1 MWQIWLIAA
10 GIFFIVEIATVG
22 FLVFW
27 FGISALVAMISSF
40 FISDVYIQAIIF
52 LVTSSLLIVLTKPLV
67 NKFMKKDKSVAT
79 NAYSI
84 IGRTGIVTKEINSV
98 LGTGQVKI
106 GGEVWSAKIKTAETI
121 PVGTEIT
128 VIEIDG
134 VKAVVEVISN
144 GTIDSKKIKET
155 IIQ

>member
-27 FGISALVAMISSF
+27 FGIGALVAMLSSF
-40 FISDVYIQAIIF
+40 FIPDVYIQTIIF
-52 LVTSSLLIVLTKPLV
+52 LVTSTLLIFLTKPFV
-67 NKFMKKDKSVAT
+67 NKFMKKDKTIPT

-84 IGRTGIVTKEINSV
+84 IGRIGIVTKEINSV

-106 GGEVWSAKIKTAETI
+106 GGEVWSAKVKTDETI

-144 GTIDSKKIKET
+144 DTIGSNKIKET
-155 IIQ
+155 ITQ

>member
-27 FGISALVAMISSF
+27 FGIGALVAMISSF
-40 FISDVYIQAIIF
+40 FIPDVYIQTIIF
-52 LVTSSLLIVLTKPLV
+52 LVTSTLLIFLTKPFV
-67 NKFMKKDKSVAT
+67 NKFMKKDKGIAT
-79 NAYSI
+79 NDYSI

-98 LGTGQVKI
+98 LGTGQIKI
-106 GGEVWSAKIKTAETI
+106 GGEVWSAKVKADVII
-121 PVGTEIT
+121 PIGTEIT
-128 VIEIDG
+128 VTEIDG

-144 GTIDSKKIKET
+144 DTTSKNIKET
-155 IIQ
+155 IAQ